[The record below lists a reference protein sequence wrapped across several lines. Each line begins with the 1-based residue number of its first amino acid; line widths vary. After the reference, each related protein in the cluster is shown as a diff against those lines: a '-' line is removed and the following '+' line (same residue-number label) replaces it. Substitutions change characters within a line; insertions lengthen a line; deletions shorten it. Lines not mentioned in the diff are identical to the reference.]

1 MKMTKKRA
9 GIWTLY
15 HAVRWYSHLVA
26 AADLFYAIKKQ
37 TSTTTYNKNLKRS
50 KFKDTD
56 SSFE

>member
-1 MKMTKKRA
+1 MKKKKA

-15 HAVRWYSHLVA
+15 HAVRWYSHSVA
-26 AADLFYAIKKQ
+26 AADLFYANKKQ

-56 SSFE
+56 FSFE

>member
-1 MKMTKKRA
+1 MKKKKA
-9 GIWTLY
+9 VIWTLY
-15 HAVRWYSHLVA
+15 QAVRWYSHSVA

-37 TSTTTYNKNLKRS
+37 TSTTTYNKHLKRS